1 MEPGEYA
8 VFVETDVTTLVARL
22 SESDQEYILVDLV
35 MGLRRDPHAYG
46 DVWMTMGDEVWRVL
60 EIGPARLAFV
70 VVDVRRTVTLVS
82 LTMVAG

>member
-1 MEPGEYA
+1 MEPGEYR

-22 SESDQEYILVDLV
+22 SETDQEYILVDLV
-35 MGLRRDPHAYG
+35 MGLRQDPNSYG
-46 DVWMTMGDEVWRVL
+46 DVWMTMADEVWRVL

-70 VVDVRRTVTLVS
+70 VVDANRTVTLVS